1 MDALSDL
8 AFFSLVVKHGNLSA
22 TARELGLTP
31 PAISARLARLEQRL
45 GVRLLNR
52 TTRRVSVT
60 QEGEL
65 YLAEG
70 GRILADLEALERSVS
85 SARAQPQG
93 LLRLNATFG
102 FGRAHIVPAVSDF
115 ARQYPDVEVLM
126 RLTDRPLNLIEEGF
140 DVAVRFGD
148 LPDARL
154 TARKIASNRRL
165 LCASP
170 RYLDAYGEPRTPG
183 DLQRHRC
190 IVVRENDVA
199 YGTWRL
205 QAGQRT
211 ETVKVR
217 GPVSS
222 NDGQSALEWAL
233 DGHGIVMRSEW
244 ETAAH
249 LRDGRLREVLADW
262 RTPPADIHALYPE
275 RLNLPA
281 KTVAFVDFLA
291 QRFARYLKAPGGA
304 GGTW

>member
-8 AFFSLVVKHGNLSA
+8 AFFSLLVKHGNLSA
-22 TARELGLTP
+22 AARELGLTP
-31 PAISARLARLEQRL
+31 PAVSTRLAKLEQRL

-52 TTRRVSVT
+52 STRRVSVT

-70 GRILADLEALERSVS
+70 SRILADLQALERSVS
-85 SARAQPQG
+85 SSRAQPQG

-102 FGRAHIVPAVSDF
+102 FGRAHVTPAISDF
-115 ARQYPDVEVLM
+115 ARQYPEVEVQL

-140 DVAVRFGD
+140 DAAVRFGD

-170 RYLDAYGEPRTPG
+170 RYLETFGEPRTPG
-183 DLQRHRC
+183 ELQRHRC

-205 QAGQRT
+205 ESGSRT

-222 NDGQSALEWAL
+222 NDGQSALEWVL

-244 ETAAH
+244 ETAAL
-249 LRDGRLREVLADW
+249 LRAGRLRQVLTDW
-262 RTPPADIHALYPE
+262 ATPPADIHVLYPE

-281 KTVAFVDFLA
+281 KTLAFVDFLA
-291 QRFARYLKAPGGA
+291 QRFARHLRAPGSQA
-304 GGTW
+304 AVW

>member
-1 MDALSDL
+1 VDALSDL
-8 AFFSLVVKHGNLSA
+8 AFFSLLVKHGNLSA
-22 TARELGLTP
+22 AARELGLTP
-31 PAISARLARLEQRL
+31 PAVSTRLANLERRL

-70 GRILADLEALERSVS
+70 GRILADLEALERNVA
-85 SARAQPQG
+85 SARAQPRG

-102 FGRAHIVPAVSDF
+102 FGRAHIVPAVADF
-115 ARQYPDVEVLM
+115 VRQYPDVEVQM
-126 RLTDRPLNLIEEGF
+126 RLTDRPVSLLDEGF
-140 DVAVRFGD
+140 DVAVRFGEI
-148 LPDARL
+148 PDARL

-170 RYLDAYGEPRTPG
+170 QYLAAHGEPRAPG

-199 YGTWRL
+199 YGTWHLR
-205 QAGQRT
+205 AGQRV

-217 GPVSS
+217 GPLSS

-233 DGHGIVMRSEW
+233 AGHGIVMRSEW
-244 ETAAH
+244 ETAAY
-249 LRDGRLREVLADW
+249 LRSGRLRQVLPDW
-262 RTPPADIHALYPE
+262 DTPPADIHALYPE

-281 KTVAFVDFLA
+281 KTVAFVDFLV
-291 QRFARYLKAPGGA
+291 QRFAGHVRTPGSDENV
-304 GGTW
+304 W

>member
-8 AFFSLVVKHGNLSA
+8 AFFSLLVKHGNLSA
-22 TARELGLTP
+22 AARELGLTP
-31 PAISARLARLEQRL
+31 PAVSTRLAKLEQRL

-52 TTRRVSVT
+52 STRRVSVT

-70 GRILADLEALERSVS
+70 SRILADLQALERSVS
-85 SARAQPQG
+85 SSRAQPQG

-102 FGRAHIVPAVSDF
+102 FGRAHVTPAISDF
-115 ARQYPDVEVLM
+115 ARQYPEVEVQL

-140 DVAVRFGD
+140 DAAVRFGD

-170 RYLDAYGEPRTPG
+170 RYLETFGEPRTPG
-183 DLQRHRC
+183 ELQRHRC

-205 QAGQRT
+205 ESGSRT

-244 ETAAH
+244 ETAAL
-249 LRDGRLREVLADW
+249 LRAGRLRQVLTDW
-262 RTPPADIHALYPE
+262 ATPPADIHVLYPE

-281 KTVAFVDFLA
+281 KTLAFVDFLA
-291 QRFARYLKAPGGA
+291 QRFARHLRAPGSQA
-304 GGTW
+304 AVW

>member
-8 AFFSLVVKHGNLSA
+8 AFFSLLVKHGNLSA
-22 TARELGLTP
+22 AARELGLTP
-31 PAISARLARLEQRL
+31 PAVSTRLAKLEQRL

-52 TTRRVSVT
+52 STRRVSVT

-70 GRILADLEALERSVS
+70 SRILADLQALERSVS
-85 SARAQPQG
+85 SSRAQPQG

-102 FGRAHIVPAVSDF
+102 FGRAHVTPAISDF
-115 ARQYPDVEVLM
+115 ARQYPEVEVQL

-140 DVAVRFGD
+140 DAAVRFGD

-154 TARKIASNRRL
+154 TGRKIASNRRL

-170 RYLDAYGEPRTPG
+170 RYLETFGEPRTPG
-183 DLQRHRC
+183 ELQRHRC

-205 QAGQRT
+205 ESGSRT

-244 ETAAH
+244 ETAAL
-249 LRDGRLREVLADW
+249 LRAGRLRQVLTDW
-262 RTPPADIHALYPE
+262 ATPPADIHVLYPE

-281 KTVAFVDFLA
+281 KTLTFVDFLA
-291 QRFARYLKAPGGA
+291 QRFARHLRAPGSQA
-304 GGTW
+304 AVW

>member
-31 PAISARLARLEQRL
+31 PAVSARLARLEQRL

-170 RYLDAYGEPRTPG
+170 RYLDPYGEPRTPG

-244 ETAAH
+244 ETAAY

-304 GGTW
+304 GGAW

>member
-31 PAISARLARLEQRL
+31 PAISTRLAKLEQRL

-52 TTRRVSVT
+52 TTRRDSVT

-70 GRILADLEALERSVS
+70 ARILADLQALERSVS

-115 ARQYPDVEVLM
+115 CRQFPDVEVQM

-154 TARKIASNRRL
+154 TARRIASNRRL

-170 RYLDAYGEPRTPG
+170 RYLEIHGEPRAPG

-205 QAGQRT
+205 ESGARA

-249 LRDGRLREVLADW
+249 LRAGRLQEVLTDW
-262 RTPPADIHALYPE
+262 RTPPADIHALYPD

-281 KTVAFVDFLA
+281 KTLAFVDFLSR
-291 QRFARYLKAPGGA
+291 RFARRLRAPGSDA
-304 GGTW
+304 AVW

>member
-85 SARAQPQG
+85 SARARPQG

-115 ARQYPDVEVLM
+115 ARQYPEVEVLM

-170 RYLDAYGEPRTPG
+170 RYLETYGEPRTPG

-205 QAGQRT
+205 ESGQRT

-244 ETAAH
+244 ETAAY
-249 LRDGRLREVLADW
+249 LRAGRLREVLADW
-262 RTPPADIHALYPE
+262 RPPAADIHALYPE

-281 KTVAFVDFLA
+281 KTVAFVEFLS
-291 QRFARYLKAPGGA
+291 QRFARHVRAPGGQDA
-304 GGTW
+304 VW

>member
-115 ARQYPDVEVLM
+115 ARQYPDVEVQM

-170 RYLDAYGEPRTPG
+170 RYLATYGEPRTPG
-183 DLQRHRC
+183 ELQRHRC
-190 IVVRENDVA
+190 IVVRENEVA

-205 QAGQRT
+205 ESGQRA

-244 ETAAH
+244 ETAAY
-249 LRDGRLREVLADW
+249 LRDGRLREVLTDW
-262 RTPPADIHALYPE
+262 RTPAADIHALYPE

-281 KTVAFVDFLA
+281 KTVAFVDFLS
-291 QRFARYLKAPGGA
+291 QRFARYLKGPGGGNA
-304 GGTW
+304 GW

>member
-8 AFFSLVVKHGNLSA
+8 AFFSLLVKHGNLSA
-22 TARELGLTP
+22 AARELGLTP
-31 PAISARLARLEQRL
+31 PAVSTRLAKLEQRL

-52 TTRRVSVT
+52 STRRVSVT

-70 GRILADLEALERSVS
+70 SRILADLQALERSVS
-85 SARAQPQG
+85 SSRAQPQG

-102 FGRAHIVPAVSDF
+102 FGRAHVTPAISDF
-115 ARQYPDVEVLM
+115 ARQYPEVEVQL

-140 DVAVRFGD
+140 DAAVRFGD
-148 LPDARL
+148 LPNARL

-170 RYLDAYGEPRTPG
+170 RYLETFGEPRTPG
-183 DLQRHRC
+183 ELQRHRC

-205 QAGQRT
+205 ESGSRT

-244 ETAAH
+244 ETAAL
-249 LRDGRLREVLADW
+249 LRAGRLRQVLTDW
-262 RTPPADIHALYPE
+262 ATPPADIHVLYPE

-281 KTVAFVDFLA
+281 KTLAFVDFLA
-291 QRFARYLKAPGGA
+291 QRFARHLRAPGSQA
-304 GGTW
+304 AVW

>member
-8 AFFSLVVKHGNLSA
+8 AFFALVVKPGNLSA

-170 RYLDAYGEPRTPG
+170 RYLDTYGEPRTPS

-205 QAGQRT
+205 ESGQRA

-244 ETAAH
+244 ETAAY
-249 LRDGRLREVLADW
+249 LRAGRLREVLTDW

-281 KTVAFVDFLA
+281 KTVAFVEFLS
-291 QRFARYLKAPGGA
+291 QRFARHLRAPGGT
-304 GGTW
+304 GGVW

>member
-1 MDALSDL
+1 MDGMSDL
-8 AFFSLVVKHGNLSA
+8 AFFSLLVKHGNLSA
-22 TARELGLTP
+22 AARELGLTP
-31 PAISARLARLEQRL
+31 PAVSTRLANLERRL

-70 GRILADLEALERSVS
+70 GRILADLEALERSVA
-85 SARAQPQG
+85 SARAQPRG

-115 ARQYPDVEVLM
+115 ARQFPEVEVQM
-126 RLTDRPLNLIEEGF
+126 QLTDRPVNLLDEGF
-140 DVAVRFGD
+140 DVAVRFGEI
-148 LPDARL
+148 PDARL

-170 RYLDAYGEPRTPG
+170 QYLRAHGEPRTPG
-183 DLQRHRC
+183 ELQRHRC

-199 YGTWRL
+199 YGTWHLR
-205 QAGQRT
+205 AGQRV

-217 GPVSS
+217 GPLSS

-233 DGHGIVMRSEW
+233 DGHGIVMRSEC
-244 ETAAH
+244 ETAAY
-249 LRDGRLREVLADW
+249 LRSGRLRHVLPDW
-262 RTPPADIHALYPE
+262 STPPADIHALYPE

-281 KTVAFVDFLA
+281 KTVAFVDFLV
-291 QRFARYLKAPGGA
+291 QRFARHVRPPGSGECA
-304 GGTW
+304 W

>member
-31 PAISARLARLEQRL
+31 PAVSARLARLEQRL

-170 RYLDAYGEPRTPG
+170 RYLDTYGEPRTPG
-183 DLQRHRC
+183 ELQRHRC

-205 QAGQRT
+205 QAGQRA

-244 ETAAH
+244 ETAAY

-304 GGTW
+304 GGAW

>member
-31 PAISARLARLEQRL
+31 PAISTRLAKLEQRL

-70 GRILADLEALERSVS
+70 ARILADLQALERSVS

-115 ARQYPDVEVLM
+115 CRQFPDVEVQM

-154 TARKIASNRRL
+154 TARRIASNRRL

-170 RYLDAYGEPRTPG
+170 RYLEIHGEPRAPG

-205 QAGQRT
+205 ESGARA

-249 LRDGRLREVLADW
+249 LRAGRLQEVLTDW
-262 RTPPADIHALYPE
+262 RTPPADIYALYPE

-281 KTVAFVDFLA
+281 KTLAFVDFLSR
-291 QRFARYLKAPGGA
+291 RFARRLRAPGSDA
-304 GGTW
+304 AVW

>member
-1 MDALSDL
+1 M
-8 AFFSLVVKHGNLSA
+8 
-22 TARELGLTP
+22 
-31 PAISARLARLEQRL
+31 
-45 GVRLLNR
+45 
-52 TTRRVSVT
+52 
-60 QEGEL
+60 
-65 YLAEG
+65 
-70 GRILADLEALERSVS
+70 S

-115 ARQYPDVEVLM
+115 ARQYPEVEVQM

-170 RYLDAYGEPRTPG
+170 RYLDTYGEPRAPG

-205 QAGQRT
+205 ESGARA

-222 NDGQSALEWAL
+222 NDGPSALEWAL

-249 LRDGRLREVLADW
+249 LRAGRLRVVLPDW
-262 RTPPADIHALYPE
+262 HTPPADIHALYPE

-281 KTVAFVDFLA
+281 KTLAFVEFLS
-291 QRFARYLKAPGGA
+291 QRFARHLRAPGSDDA
-304 GGTW
+304 VW

>member
-1 MDALSDL
+1 
-8 AFFSLVVKHGNLSA
+8 
-22 TARELGLTP
+22 
-31 PAISARLARLEQRL
+31 
-45 GVRLLNR
+45 
-52 TTRRVSVT
+52 
-60 QEGEL
+60 
-65 YLAEG
+65 
-70 GRILADLEALERSVS
+70 
-85 SARAQPQG
+85 
-93 LLRLNATFG
+93 
-102 FGRAHIVPAVSDF
+102 
-115 ARQYPDVEVLM
+115 
-126 RLTDRPLNLIEEGF
+126 
-140 DVAVRFGD
+140 VAVRFGD

-154 TARKIASNRRL
+154 TARRIASNRRL

-170 RYLDAYGEPRTPG
+170 RYLEIHGEPRAPS

-205 QAGQRT
+205 ESGARA

-249 LRDGRLREVLADW
+249 LRAGRLQEVLTDW

-281 KTVAFVDFLA
+281 KTLAFVDFLSR
-291 QRFARYLKAPGGA
+291 RFARRLRAPGSGA
-304 GGTW
+304 AVW

>member
-115 ARQYPDVEVLM
+115 ARQYPDVEVQM

-170 RYLDAYGEPRTPG
+170 RYLATYGEPRTPG
-183 DLQRHRC
+183 ELQRHRC
-190 IVVRENDVA
+190 IVVRENEVA

-205 QAGQRT
+205 ESGQRA

-244 ETAAH
+244 ETAAY
-249 LRDGRLREVLADW
+249 LRDGRLREVLTDW
-262 RTPPADIHALYPE
+262 RTPAADIHALYPE

-281 KTVAFVDFLA
+281 KTVAFVDFLS
-291 QRFARYLKAPGGA
+291 QRFARYLKGPGGA
-304 GGTW
+304 GGAW

>member
-31 PAISARLARLEQRL
+31 PAISTRLARLEQRL

-70 GRILADLEALERSVS
+70 TRILADLEALERSVS

-115 ARQYPDVEVLM
+115 ARQFPDVEVLM

-170 RYLDAYGEPRTPG
+170 RYLDTYGEPRAPG

-205 QAGQRT
+205 ESGQRA

-244 ETAAH
+244 ETADH
-249 LRDGRLREVLADW
+249 LRAGRLREVLADW
-262 RTPPADIHALYPE
+262 RTPSADIHALYPE

-281 KTVAFVDFLA
+281 KTVAFVEFLT
-291 QRFARYLKAPGGA
+291 QRFARHLRPPGGHGA
-304 GGTW
+304 VW

>member
-8 AFFSLVVKHGNLSA
+8 AFFSLLVKHGNLSA
-22 TARELGLTP
+22 AARELGLTP
-31 PAISARLARLEQRL
+31 PAVSTRLAKLEQRL

-52 TTRRVSVT
+52 STRRVSVT

-70 GRILADLEALERSVS
+70 SRILADLQALERSVS
-85 SARAQPQG
+85 SSRAQPQG

-102 FGRAHIVPAVSDF
+102 FGRAHVAPAISDF
-115 ARQYPDVEVLM
+115 ARQYPEVEVQL

-140 DVAVRFGD
+140 DAAVRFGD

-170 RYLDAYGEPRTPG
+170 RYLETFGEPRTPG
-183 DLQRHRC
+183 ELQRHRC

-205 QAGQRT
+205 ESGSRT

-244 ETAAH
+244 ETAAL
-249 LRDGRLREVLADW
+249 LRAGRLRQVLTDW
-262 RTPPADIHALYPE
+262 ATPPADIHVLYPE

-281 KTVAFVDFLA
+281 KTLAFVDFLA
-291 QRFARYLKAPGGA
+291 QRFARHLRAPGSQA
-304 GGTW
+304 AVW

>member
-8 AFFSLVVKHGNLSA
+8 AFFSLLVKHGNLSA
-22 TARELGLTP
+22 AARELGLTP
-31 PAISARLARLEQRL
+31 PAVSTRLAKLEQRL
-45 GVRLLNR
+45 GVRLLHR
-52 TTRRVSVT
+52 STRRVSVT

-70 GRILADLEALERSVS
+70 SRILADLQALERSVS
-85 SARAQPQG
+85 SSRAQPQG

-102 FGRAHIVPAVSDF
+102 FGRAHVAPAISDF
-115 ARQYPDVEVLM
+115 ARQYPEVEVQL

-140 DVAVRFGD
+140 DAAVRFGD

-170 RYLDAYGEPRTPG
+170 RYLEAFGEPRTPG
-183 DLQRHRC
+183 ELQRHRC

-205 QAGQRT
+205 ESGART

-244 ETAAH
+244 ETAAL
-249 LRDGRLREVLADW
+249 LRAGRLRQVLADW
-262 RTPPADIHALYPE
+262 ATPPADIHVLYPE

-281 KTVAFVDFLA
+281 KTLAFVDFLA
-291 QRFARYLKAPGGA
+291 QRFARHLRAPGSQA
-304 GGTW
+304 AVW

>member
-8 AFFSLVVKHGNLSA
+8 AFFSLLVKHGNLSA
-22 TARELGLTP
+22 AARELGLTP
-31 PAISARLARLEQRL
+31 PAVSTRLANLERRL

-70 GRILADLEALERSVS
+70 GRILADLEALERNVA
-85 SARAQPQG
+85 SARAQPRG

-102 FGRAHIVPAVSDF
+102 FGRAHIVPAVADF
-115 ARQYPDVEVLM
+115 VRQYPDVEVQM
-126 RLTDRPLNLIEEGF
+126 RLTDRPVSLLDEGF
-140 DVAVRFGD
+140 DVAVRFGEI
-148 LPDARL
+148 PDARL

-170 RYLDAYGEPRTPG
+170 QYLAAHGEPRAPG

-199 YGTWRL
+199 YGTWHLR
-205 QAGQRT
+205 AGQRV
-211 ETVKVR
+211 ESVKVR
-217 GPVSS
+217 GPLSS

-233 DGHGIVMRSEW
+233 AGHGIVMRSEW
-244 ETAAH
+244 ETAAY
-249 LRDGRLREVLADW
+249 LRSGRLRQVLPDW
-262 RTPPADIHALYPE
+262 DTPPADIHALYPE

-281 KTVAFVDFLA
+281 KTVAFVDFLV
-291 QRFARYLKAPGGA
+291 QRFAGHVRTPGSDENV
-304 GGTW
+304 W

>member
-1 MDALSDL
+1 MNAVSDL
-8 AFFSLVVKHGNLSA
+8 AFFSLLVKHGNLSA
-22 TARELGLTP
+22 AARELGLTP
-31 PAISARLARLEQRL
+31 PAVSTRLANLERRL

-52 TTRRVSVT
+52 TTRRVTVT
-60 QEGEL
+60 HEGEL

-70 GRILADLEALERSVS
+70 TRILADLEALERNIASG
-85 SARAQPQG
+85 RAQPRG

-115 ARQYPDVEVLM
+115 SRQFPEVEVQM
-126 RLTDRPLNLIEEGF
+126 RLTDRPVNLLDEGF
-140 DVAVRFGD
+140 DVAVRFGEI
-148 LPDARL
+148 PDARL

-170 RYLDAYGEPRTPG
+170 RYLQTYGEPRTPG
-183 DLQRHRC
+183 ELQRHRC

-199 YGTWRL
+199 YGTWHLRS
-205 QAGQRT
+205 GQRV

-217 GPVSS
+217 GTLSS
-222 NDGQSALEWAL
+222 NDGESALEWAL

-244 ETAAH
+244 ETAAY
-249 LRDGRLREVLADW
+249 LRSGRLRAILPDW

-281 KTVAFVDFLA
+281 KTVAFVDFLV
-291 QRFARYLKAPGGA
+291 QRFAARVRLPG
-304 GGTW
+304 TDQEVW

>member
-8 AFFSLVVKHGNLSA
+8 AFFSLLVKHGNLSA
-22 TARELGLTP
+22 AARELGLTP
-31 PAISARLARLEQRL
+31 PAVSTRLAKLEQRL

-52 TTRRVSVT
+52 STRRVSVT

-70 GRILADLEALERSVS
+70 SRILADLQALERSVS
-85 SARAQPQG
+85 SSRAQPQG

-102 FGRAHIVPAVSDF
+102 FGRAHVAPAISDF
-115 ARQYPDVEVLM
+115 ARQYPEVEVQL

-140 DVAVRFGD
+140 DAAVRFGD

-170 RYLDAYGEPRTPG
+170 RYLETFGEPRTPG
-183 DLQRHRC
+183 ELQRHRC

-205 QAGQRT
+205 ESGART

-244 ETAAH
+244 ETAAL
-249 LRDGRLREVLADW
+249 LRAGRLRQVLADW
-262 RTPPADIHALYPE
+262 ATPPADIHVLYPE

-281 KTVAFVDFLA
+281 KTLAFVDFLA
-291 QRFARYLKAPGGA
+291 QRFARHLRAPGSQA
-304 GGTW
+304 AVW

>member
-8 AFFSLVVKHGNLSA
+8 AFFALLVKHANLSA
-22 TARELGLTP
+22 AARELGLTP
-31 PAISARLARLEQRL
+31 PAVSTRLANLERRL

-60 QEGEL
+60 HEGEL

-70 GRILADLEALERSVS
+70 SRILADLETLERNVA
-85 SARAQPQG
+85 SARAQPRG

-115 ARQYPDVEVLM
+115 SLQYPEVEVQM
-126 RLTDRPLNLIEEGF
+126 QLTDKPVNLMDEGY

-148 LPDARL
+148 MPDARL

-170 RYLDAYGEPRTPG
+170 RYLRAQGEPRTPG
-183 DLQRHRC
+183 ELQRHRC

-199 YGTWRL
+199 YGTWHLR
-205 QAGQRT
+205 AGQRI

-217 GPVSS
+217 GPLSS

-233 DGHGIVMRSEW
+233 AGHGIVMRSEW
-244 ETAAH
+244 ETAPY
-249 LRDGRLREVLADW
+249 LRSGRLRQVLSDW
-262 RTPPADIHALYPE
+262 DTPPADIHALYPE

-281 KTVAFVDFLA
+281 KTVAFVEFLV
-291 QRFARYLKAPGGA
+291 QRFAGHVRPPGSDA
-304 GGTW
+304 HVW

>member
-1 MDALSDL
+1 MGALSDL

-31 PAISARLARLEQRL
+31 PAVSTRLAKLEQRL

-70 GRILADLEALERSVS
+70 TRILADLQALERSVS

-102 FGRAHIVPAVSDF
+102 FGRTHIVPAVSDF
-115 ARQYPDVEVLM
+115 CRQFPDVEVQM

-140 DVAVRFGD
+140 DVAVRFGA

-154 TARKIASNRRL
+154 PARRIASNRRL

-170 RYLDAYGEPRTPG
+170 RYLDTHGEPRTPG

-205 QAGQRT
+205 ESGARA

-249 LRDGRLREVLADW
+249 LRAGRLREVLADW

-281 KTVAFVDFLA
+281 KTLAFVDFLSR
-291 QRFARYLKAPGGA
+291 RFSRHVRAPGSDA
-304 GGTW
+304 AVW

>member
-1 MDALSDL
+1 MDAMSDL
-8 AFFSLVVKHGNLSA
+8 AFFSLLVKHGNLSA
-22 TARELGLTP
+22 AARELGLTP
-31 PAISARLARLEQRL
+31 PAVSTRLANLERRL

-70 GRILADLEALERSVS
+70 GRILADLEALERNVA
-85 SARAQPQG
+85 SARAQPRG

-115 ARQYPDVEVLM
+115 AQQYPEVEVQM
-126 RLTDRPLNLIEEGF
+126 RLTDRPVNLMDEGF
-140 DVAVRFGD
+140 DVAVRFGEI
-148 LPDARL
+148 PDARL
-154 TARKIASNRRL
+154 TARKIASNHRL

-170 RYLDAYGEPRTPG
+170 HYLRAHGEPRTPG
-183 DLQRHRC
+183 ELQRHRC

-199 YGTWRL
+199 YGTWHL
-205 QAGQRT
+205 QAGQRV

-217 GPVSS
+217 GPLSS

-233 DGHGIVMRSEW
+233 AGHGIVMRSEW
-244 ETAAH
+244 ETAAY
-249 LRDGRLREVLADW
+249 LRSGRLRPVLPDW
-262 RTPPADIHALYPE
+262 NTPPADIHALYPE

-281 KTVAFVDFLA
+281 KTVAFVDFLV
-291 QRFARYLKAPGGA
+291 QRFARHVRPPGSDDSV
-304 GGTW
+304 W

>member
-31 PAISARLARLEQRL
+31 PAVSTRLAKLEQRL

-70 GRILADLEALERSVS
+70 ARILADLQALERSVS

-115 ARQYPDVEVLM
+115 CRQFPDVEVQM

-154 TARKIASNRRL
+154 TARRIASNRRL

-170 RYLDAYGEPRTPG
+170 RYLEIHGEPRAPG

-205 QAGQRT
+205 ESGARA

-249 LRDGRLREVLADW
+249 LRAGRLQEVLTDW
-262 RTPPADIHALYPE
+262 RTPPADIYALYPE

-281 KTVAFVDFLA
+281 KTLAFVDFLSR
-291 QRFARYLKAPGGA
+291 RFARRLRAPGSDA
-304 GGTW
+304 TVW

>member
-8 AFFSLVVKHGNLSA
+8 AFFSLLVKHGNLSA
-22 TARELGLTP
+22 AARELGLTP
-31 PAISARLARLEQRL
+31 PAVSTRLAKLEQRL

-52 TTRRVSVT
+52 STRRVNVT

-70 GRILADLEALERSVS
+70 SRILADLQALERSVS
-85 SARAQPQG
+85 SSRAQPQG

-102 FGRAHIVPAVSDF
+102 FGRAHVGPAISDF
-115 ARQYPDVEVLM
+115 ARQYPEVEVQL

-140 DVAVRFGD
+140 DAAVRFGD

-170 RYLDAYGEPRTPG
+170 RYLETFGEPRTPG
-183 DLQRHRC
+183 ELQRHRC

-205 QAGQRT
+205 ESGARA

-244 ETAAH
+244 ETAAL
-249 LRDGRLREVLADW
+249 LRAGRLRQVLADW
-262 RTPPADIHALYPE
+262 ATPPADIHVLYPE

-281 KTVAFVDFLA
+281 KTLAFVDFLA
-291 QRFARYLKAPGGA
+291 QRFARHLRAPGSQA
-304 GGTW
+304 AVW

>member
-1 MDALSDL
+1 MDAISDL
-8 AFFSLVVKHGNLSA
+8 AFFSLLVKHGNLSA
-22 TARELGLTP
+22 AARELGLTP
-31 PAISARLARLEQRL
+31 PAVSTRLANLERRL

-70 GRILADLEALERSVS
+70 ARILDDLEALERSVAS
-85 SARAQPQG
+85 TRAQPRG

-102 FGRAHIVPAVSDF
+102 FGRAHIVPAVADF
-115 ARQYPDVEVLM
+115 AARFPEVEVQM
-126 RLTDRPLNLIEEGF
+126 RLTDRPVNLLDEGF
-140 DVAVRFGD
+140 DVAVRFGEI
-148 LPDARL
+148 PDARL

-170 RYLDAYGEPRTPG
+170 RYLAAHGEPRTPG
-183 DLQRHRC
+183 ELARHHC

-199 YGTWRL
+199 YGTWHLR
-205 QAGQRT
+205 AGQRV

-217 GPVSS
+217 GPLSS

-233 DGHGIVMRSEW
+233 AGHGIVMRSEW
-244 ETAAH
+244 ETAAY
-249 LRDGRLREVLADW
+249 LRSGRLRQVLPDW
-262 RTPPADIHALYPE
+262 STPPADIHALYPE

-281 KTVAFVDFLA
+281 KTVAFVDFLV
-291 QRFARYLKAPGGA
+291 QRFAGHVRPPGSDESV
-304 GGTW
+304 W

>member
-1 MDALSDL
+1 MDKLRSMEVFLAVVERRSLSAAAAALSL
-8 AFFSLVVKHGNLSA
+8 SPSMVSTHLSNL
-22 TARELGLTP
+22 EG
-31 PAISARLARLEQRL
+31 EL

-170 RYLDAYGEPRTPG
+170 RYLDTYGEPRTPSE
-183 DLQRHRC
+183 LQRHRC

-205 QAGQRT
+205 ESGQRA

-244 ETAAH
+244 ETAAY
-249 LRDGRLREVLADW
+249 LREGRLREVLTDW

-281 KTVAFVDFLA
+281 KTVAFVEFLS
-291 QRFARYLKAPGGA
+291 QRFARHLRAPGGT
-304 GGTW
+304 GGMW

>member
-8 AFFSLVVKHGNLSA
+8 AFFSLLVKHGNLSA
-22 TARELGLTP
+22 AARELGLTP
-31 PAISARLARLEQRL
+31 PAVSTRLAKLEQRL

-52 TTRRVSVT
+52 STRRVGVT

-70 GRILADLEALERSVS
+70 SRILADLQALERSVS
-85 SARAQPQG
+85 SSRAQPQG

-102 FGRAHIVPAVSDF
+102 FGRAHVTPAISDF
-115 ARQYPDVEVLM
+115 ARQYPEVEVQL

-140 DVAVRFGD
+140 DAAVRFGD

-170 RYLDAYGEPRTPG
+170 RYLETFGEPRTPG
-183 DLQRHRC
+183 ELQRHRC

-205 QAGQRT
+205 ESGSRT

-222 NDGQSALEWAL
+222 NDGQSAMEWAL

-244 ETAAH
+244 ETAAL
-249 LRDGRLREVLADW
+249 LRAGRLRQVLTDW
-262 RTPPADIHALYPE
+262 ATPPADIHVLYPE

-281 KTVAFVDFLA
+281 KTLAFVDFLA
-291 QRFARYLKAPGGA
+291 QRFARHLRAPGSQA
-304 GGTW
+304 AVW

>member
-8 AFFSLVVKHGNLSA
+8 AFFSLLVKHGNLSA
-22 TARELGLTP
+22 AARELGLTP
-31 PAISARLARLEQRL
+31 PAVSTRLAKLEQRL

-52 TTRRVSVT
+52 STRRVSVT

-70 GRILADLEALERSVS
+70 SRILADLQALERSVS
-85 SARAQPQG
+85 SSRAQPQG

-102 FGRAHIVPAVSDF
+102 FGRAHVAPAISDF
-115 ARQYPDVEVLM
+115 ARQYPEVEVQL

-140 DVAVRFGD
+140 DAAVRFGD

-170 RYLDAYGEPRTPG
+170 RYLETFGEPRTPG
-183 DLQRHRC
+183 ELQRHRC

-205 QAGQRT
+205 ESGSRT

-244 ETAAH
+244 ETAAL
-249 LRDGRLREVLADW
+249 LRAGRLRQVLTDW
-262 RTPPADIHALYPE
+262 ATPPADIHVLYPE

-281 KTVAFVDFLA
+281 KTLAFVDFLA
-291 QRFARYLKAPGGA
+291 QRFARHLRAPGSQA
-304 GGTW
+304 AIW

>member
-126 RLTDRPLNLIEEGF
+126 RLTDRPLNLIDEGF

-170 RYLDAYGEPRTPG
+170 RYLDTYGEPRTPG

-205 QAGQRT
+205 QAGQRA

-233 DGHGIVMRSEW
+233 DGHGIVMRSE
-244 ETAAH
+244 
-249 LRDGRLREVLADW
+249 
-262 RTPPADIHALYPE
+262 
-275 RLNLPA
+275 
-281 KTVAFVDFLA
+281 
-291 QRFARYLKAPGGA
+291 
-304 GGTW
+304 

>member
-1 MDALSDL
+1 MNAISDL
-8 AFFSLVVKHGNLSA
+8 AFFSLLVKHGNLSA

-31 PAISARLARLEQRL
+31 PAVSTRLANLERRL

-52 TTRRVSVT
+52 TTRRVTVT
-60 QEGEL
+60 HEGER

-70 GRILADLEALERSVS
+70 SRILADLEALERNIASGQ
-85 SARAQPQG
+85 AQPQG

-115 ARQYPDVEVLM
+115 SRAFPEVEVQM
-126 RLTDRPLNLIEEGF
+126 RLTDRPVNLLDEGF

-148 LPDARL
+148 IPDARL

-170 RYLDAYGEPRTPG
+170 RYLQAMGEPRAPV
-183 DLQRHRC
+183 DLPRHRC

-199 YGTWRL
+199 YGTWHLRS
-205 QAGQRT
+205 GQRM

-217 GPVSS
+217 GPLSS
-222 NDGQSALEWAL
+222 NDGESALAWAL
-233 DGHGIVMRSEW
+233 DGQGIVMRSEW
-244 ETAAH
+244 ETAAY
-249 LRDGRLREVLADW
+249 LRSGRLRRVLPDW
-262 RTPPADIHALYPE
+262 HTPPADIHALYPE

-281 KTVAFVDFLA
+281 KTVAFVDFLV
-291 QRFARYLKAPGGA
+291 QRFACHVRPPGSDRDV
-304 GGTW
+304 W